1 MHVCDF
7 QKQFQPHLNHQ
18 NYFENRASNGKYHN
32 FHVVAQHWILEL
44 VVRDPI
50 QQPNQQ
56 QFMTPNLLNT
66 ASKSTIVNQW
76 NFVSQ
81 SNMGNMFNLAA
92 ISVYQVILFVSIV
105 HSQSKSK
112 IIQNVILKKINHFLN
127 ITVIP
132 TRGTSPVV
140 PQNGTDKCHL
150 KMPRKPHNSVDNP
163 LSWRFSPASDQQDQN
178 SNEPPPPYPI
188 MTQTG
193 VTNYSPSIPNRQSP
207 TSTTDGK
214 HEFRLKY
221 TCVFV

>member
-1 MHVCDF
+1 MEFCKPIEYGKHV
-7 QKQFQPHLNHQ
+7 QLS
-18 NYFENRASNGKYHN
+18 SNQRLPG
-32 FHVVAQHWILEL
+32 
-44 VVRDPI
+44 
-50 QQPNQQ
+50 
-56 QFMTPNLLNT
+56 
-66 ASKSTIVNQW
+66 
-76 NFVSQ
+76 NFVC
-81 SNMGNMFNLAA
+81 FNCSFA
-92 ISVYQVILFVSIV
+92 IKVENY
-105 HSQSKSK
+105 SKRNLK
-112 IIQNVILKKINHFLN
+112 KKINHILD

-214 HEFRLKY
+214 HKFRLNIH
-221 TCVFV
+221 VFLFDRKKSVDIYRTKRLRVPNYFA